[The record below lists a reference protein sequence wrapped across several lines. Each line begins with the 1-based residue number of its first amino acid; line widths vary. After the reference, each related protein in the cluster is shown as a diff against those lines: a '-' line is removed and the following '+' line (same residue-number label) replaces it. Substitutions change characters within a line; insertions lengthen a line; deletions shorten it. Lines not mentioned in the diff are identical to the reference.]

1 MRVVKTVVLYK
12 VRVVLGLGDPRNRN
26 LIDLISVNPLE
37 WGLRGEWTRTRVGGT
52 GWIPKGAPSSDF
64 GFGKVFGPDS
74 I

>member
-37 WGLRGEWTRTRVGGT
+37 WGLRG
-52 GWIPKGAPSSDF
+52 
-64 GFGKVFGPDS
+64 
-74 I
+74 